1 MHLRTRESGKL
12 SLLTCAFGGAVPHVY
27 NQEGDMDL
35 PASRDKGRD
44 QHTMHARDKL
54 WE

>member
-1 MHLRTRESGKL
+1 MHLRTREPKKL

-27 NQEGDMDL
+27 SSEGDMDL

-44 QHTMHARDKL
+44 QHTMHARDKMR
-54 WE
+54 E